1 MQMCRVIAVY
11 LAEQIIPNMWNA
23 LVKVELTQ
31 ERKQTLVSFLESRLQ
46 FVLASGEGDIF
57 QLFLINDKNK

>member
-11 LAEQIIPNMWNA
+11 LAEQITPNMWNA

-31 ERKQTLVSFLESRLQ
+31 ERNQTLVSFLESRLQ
-46 FVLASGEGDIF
+46 FVLASGEGDIL
-57 QLFLINDKNK
+57 QLF

>member
-1 MQMCRVIAVY
+1 MQMYRVIAVY

-46 FVLASGEGDIF
+46 FVLAIVDGDIF
-57 QLFLINDKNK
+57 

>member
-46 FVLASGEGDIF
+46 FVLASGEGGILEPF
-57 QLFLINDKNK
+57 FNK